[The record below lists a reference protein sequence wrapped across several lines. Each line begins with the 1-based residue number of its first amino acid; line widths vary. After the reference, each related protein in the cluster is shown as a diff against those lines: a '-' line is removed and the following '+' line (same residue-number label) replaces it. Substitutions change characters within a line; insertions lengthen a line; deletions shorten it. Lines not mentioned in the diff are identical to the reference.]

1 MHLVLLSTKP
11 CIYILKKSIN
21 LCLFL
26 LIRNQMN
33 PNQNDEPVDEQIP
46 DVPPGFQPQTNPV
59 QMLVN
64 LLQQGLQ
71 ANPGS
76 SSLSQTSKP
85 SIAFKS
91 FKALQPP

>member
-1 MHLVLLSTKP
+1 
-11 CIYILKKSIN
+11 
-21 LCLFL
+21 
-26 LIRNQMN
+26 MN
-33 PNQNDEPVDEQIP
+33 PSQNDEPVDEQIP

-64 LLQQGLQ
+64 LLQQGFQ

-76 SSLSQTSKP
+76 SSSSQNFKP

-91 FKALQPP
+91 FKALQPPEFKGTVNPVERRLRKLLR